1 MLTVTQRLMSGLGQ
15 AGSDWAW
22 SVSINDTS
30 YSPLHTQVTEELV
43 SEQETKAQ
51 DTHDHSSGTSDL
63 EDLYDYY
70 SMANAS
76 DSENIR

>member
-22 SVSINDTS
+22 SVSINDISYRPLQTQVASETS
-30 YSPLHTQVTEELV
+30 VTEELV
-43 SEQETKAQ
+43 SEPKTKAQ
-51 DTHDHSSGTSDL
+51 DTHDNPSGTSDL

-70 SMANAS
+70 S
-76 DSENIR
+76 ENIR

>member
-22 SVSINDTS
+22 SMSINDIASCASIS
-30 YSPLHTQVTEELV
+30 YSPPQLT
-43 SEQETKAQ
+43 
-51 DTHDHSSGTSDL
+51 D
-63 EDLYDYY
+63 

-76 DSENIR
+76 EEPVSEPKTRTHDNPSGTSALQDLYVSES

>member
-22 SVSINDTS
+22 SLSINDIT
-30 YSPLHTQVTEELV
+30 YSPLQTQVTEELV
-43 SEQETKAQ
+43 SEPKT
-51 DTHDHSSGTSDL
+51 THDHSSSTSDL

-70 SMANAS
+70 S
-76 DSENIR
+76 ENIR